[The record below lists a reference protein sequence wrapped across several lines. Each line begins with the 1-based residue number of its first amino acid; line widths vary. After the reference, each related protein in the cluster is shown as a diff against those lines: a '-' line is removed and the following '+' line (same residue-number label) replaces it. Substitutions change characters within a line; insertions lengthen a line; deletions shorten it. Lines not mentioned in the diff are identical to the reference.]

1 MNPQNREKLFRLIRA
16 SLWDEPNDWVDQETF
31 DEMQKQSLTLLPAGI
46 LHRLN
51 MAEELRTNWKTVAYQ
66 LLAFCTNCRHA
77 EKSLPITVPYVI
89 LKGTSAARY
98 YPNPNYRIL
107 GDIDIM
113 TRHKDYPTA
122 CEMLLNAGY
131 LEETVKDTNGNIRHR
146 SFKYN
151 DVIVEVHSY
160 FAMLNDVERTKYL
173 DELIIDNINPS
184 HVLPDPI
191 NGLVILEHIGQH
203 LEEGLGLRQV
213 LDWMMFANSCLSDEQ
228 WPEFRAMAAQTG
240 LEKLAITTTRMCEM
254 FLGLPKRQ
262 WCSETDDN
270 LCEVLMEYILNCGN
284 FGAKREYL
292 GFRSEKLLS
301 YMRTPRATF
310 ALLQK
315 YGLYNW
321 KATKKYPV
329 LRPFAWI
336 YQAVKYI
343 KIIVS
348 RKATLKQLKSE
359 IRTAKERN
367 ALFDALE
374 VTQTSKGLVIYK
386 EGEYVKE

>member
-1 MNPQNREKLFRLIRA
+1 
-16 SLWDEPNDWVDQETF
+16 
-31 DEMQKQSLTLLPAGI
+31 
-46 LHRLN
+46 
-51 MAEELRTNWKTVAYQ
+51 
-66 LLAFCTNCRHA
+66 
-77 EKSLPITVPYVI
+77 
-89 LKGTSAARY
+89 
-98 YPNPNYRIL
+98 
-107 GDIDIM
+107 
-113 TRHKDYPTA
+113 
-122 CEMLLNAGY
+122 
-131 LEETVKDTNGNIRHR
+131 
-146 SFKYN
+146 
-151 DVIVEVHSY
+151 
-160 FAMLNDVERTKYL
+160 MLNDVERTKYL

-228 WPEFRAMAAQTG
+228 WPEFRAMAAKTG

-343 KIIVS
+343 KKTVS
-348 RKATLKQLKSE
+348 RQTTLKQLKSE
-359 IRTAKERN
+359 ISIAKERN
-367 ALFDALE
+367 YLFDALE

-386 EGEYVKE
+386 DGEYVKE